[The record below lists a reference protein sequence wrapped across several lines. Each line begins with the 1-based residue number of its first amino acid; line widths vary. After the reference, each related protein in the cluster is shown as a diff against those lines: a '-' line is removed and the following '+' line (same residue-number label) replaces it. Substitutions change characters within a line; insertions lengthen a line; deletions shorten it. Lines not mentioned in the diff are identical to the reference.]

1 MRKLFLLMLLSVL
14 AVSVVAAQNYIFKP
28 EDNIIEFCK
37 EKRPK
42 FMTAGPQL
50 IAGMPETVQNFLK
63 FKEKTTDAD
72 TKILESENFI
82 VGVLQNNDGKNEI
95 LYDMDGDGIL
105 DVYSERMFVPAW
117 VLFRLDSANKTP
129 KNNTDAYLDSFYELF
144 NANENPYTS
153 GRLNGF
159 LTRMIKDLANERL
172 ENRDII
178 YGIFLYYALQKQK
191 NTYLNFS
198 NMQMVL
204 NEYLDRFHQ
213 EIAHPLLFLWI
224 IEEYIPLGE
233 KDKACSIT
241 EDAKDEYP
249 DFIPFK
255 VYSWQLEKDPEI
267 KKEKYKELK
276 KNYPKHW
283 IIA

>member
-1 MRKLFLLMLLSVL
+1 
-14 AVSVVAAQNYIFKP
+14 
-28 EDNIIEFCK
+28 
-37 EKRPK
+37 
-42 FMTAGPQL
+42 
-50 IAGMPETVQNFLK
+50 
-63 FKEKTTDAD
+63 
-72 TKILESENFI
+72 
-82 VGVLQNNDGKNEI
+82 
-95 LYDMDGDGIL
+95 
-105 DVYSERMFVPAW
+105 
-117 VLFRLDSANKTP
+117 
-129 KNNTDAYLDSFYELF
+129 
-144 NANENPYTS
+144 
-153 GRLNGF
+153 
-159 LTRMIKDLANERL
+159 
-172 ENRDII
+172 
-178 YGIFLYYALQKQK
+178 
-191 NTYLNFS
+191 
-198 NMQMVL
+198 MQMVL

-283 IIA
+283 IIAQI